1 MMTPTL
7 PFMGLLYFID
17 FCFSKINISWMSMD
31 DNQCLPMK
39 EDTFKSIYEF
49 SSSKANT
56 LLYSVNQILHPNVL
70 HHFGWITFYLLS
82 SIK

>member
-1 MMTPTL
+1 
-7 PFMGLLYFID
+7 MG
-17 FCFSKINISWMSMD
+17 MD

-70 HHFGWITFYLLS
+70 HHFG
-82 SIK
+82 